1 MWNDN
6 SNCSDVVSL
15 TVNARTEHAV
25 LAILLG
31 QRHFRKNNSVSG
43 MEIMSGLRSSGFD
56 VRRADT
62 MMAKHAS
69 EGSVVATGRRKLRRY
84 RLSTDGV
91 ARAEQIVRSLIS
103 QLSE

>member
-31 QRHFRKNNSVSG
+31 HTSVSPFARQVV
-43 MEIMSGLRSSGFD
+43 SARSES
-56 VRRADT
+56 RL
-62 MMAKHAS
+62 
-69 EGSVVATGRRKLRRY
+69 VVQDR
-84 RLSTDGV
+84 
-91 ARAEQIVRSLIS
+91 
-103 QLSE
+103 